1 MKVRAFAMDGQ
12 LARTAQSSIDP
23 DGLEYANGI
32 LCEGDVSIK
41 QAYIKQGTMKE
52 HYRPYLVLDGEVTGI
67 RGDFPNNVS
76 EVHFSDEHR
85 RVDVSYQY
93 QFSNEELAS
102 MCQKGLFDDG
112 FEVPQIMTDNNG
124 FQLPMVCDCFAV
136 NASEIPIL
144 FVKVQSQYN
153 MEIESKT
160 CGYTLGD
167 YFEQAV
173 VKEDEFLEDE
183 DMQSMDFDEEDS
195 LFEANKQE
203 EPAPEVVESEED
215 KTLSSEDMLIHKAFE
230 NIEHRVEHKVLQAK
244 QSVSETAKADNVNPE
259 PSAKADGQ
267 DEVTESA
274 EPMEF
279 ADTDFVEDD
288 SPFTESVEVEDVPE
302 EEPEQESD
310 ETEDAVTDSEEKSEQ
325 EKKKSSA
332 AATAISDIKEAVV
345 DEKRREIPASISD
358 IDKQN
363 DALEDEGAYF

>member
-136 NASEIPIL
+136 NVSEIPIL

-153 MEIESKT
+153 MEIESDT

-183 DMQSMDFDEEDS
+183 DMQLMDFDEEDS

-259 PSAKADGQ
+259 P
-267 DEVTESA
+267 
-274 EPMEF
+274 MEF

-288 SPFTESVEVEDVPE
+288 SPFTDSVEAEDISE
-302 EEPEQESD
+302 EEPEPESD